1 MGGFERNLMTKLLV
15 PVLTLVLMS
24 PTFAARPCKVYGIS
38 DSPQKLACIFPGRK
52 VLLTCHDG
60 KYLLN
65 QTQVSAAFH
74 MEVESGT
81 VPLVFKTTDTT
92 MTVLMD
98 DPIEAELEMDKTE
111 VRGSCQR

>member
-1 MGGFERNLMTKLLV
+1 MDGFERNLMTKLLV
-15 PVLTLVLMS
+15 PVFTLVFMS
-24 PTFAARPCKVYGIS
+24 SAFAARPCKVYGIS
-38 DSPQKLACIFPGRK
+38 DSPQKLACSFPSRE

-60 KYLLN
+60 KYFLN

-81 VPLVFKTTDTT
+81 VPLVFKTTNTT

-98 DPIEAELEMDKTE
+98 DPIEAELEMDKAE
-111 VRGSCQR
+111 VRGSCKR